1 MTKNCALT
9 LLTILAASQPSSAL
23 AADNGP
29 VELTIGIIGM
39 LLIAG
44 VGLYYTHIAEKGA
57 NDPNNAAFSDAYDL
71 NVKLMTHLKL
81 GAQYRLE
88 VVRQSGNVERTL
100 EPVSAQQAISQVAS
114 TMRRAKIDIV
124 SIRRSGNTIKIYRT
138 MHNGRGRQEGKR
150 IGGFELTE
158 ID

>member
-1 MTKNCALT
+1 MTKNIAL
-9 LLTILAASQPSSAL
+9 LLLISLAATKPSSAL

-29 VELTIGIIGM
+29 VELTIGILGM

-44 VGLYYTHIAEKGA
+44 IGLFYTHIAEKGA
-57 NDPNNAAFSDAYDL
+57 NDPNNSAFSDVYDL
-71 NVKLMTHLKL
+71 NMKLTTHLKL
-81 GAQYRLE
+81 GAHYRLE
-88 VVRQSGNVERTL
+88 IVRQSGNIERTL

-114 TMRRAKIDIV
+114 TMRKAKIDMV

-138 MHNGRGRQEGKR
+138 MHNGHGRQEGKR

-158 ID
+158 I